1 MTTETAPVAEQV
13 APTAQEPSTVQE
25 VNTNE
30 APNGEQGKA
39 ELSEPEK
46 IIEAQNKKIARQ
58 QAANREQQRQFE
70 EARKK
75 LAEYE
80 AKLAAKPDPLADKPN
95 PDNFDDQDT
104 YADALADWKIAQ
116 REKAKAEEPKQ
127 PDVEK
132 LADQKAQW
140 KLKEIEFNGKQESYR
155 KENPNYDNNAQVV
168 NQFLGLANKSDPRF
182 AAFSTVLMNAE
193 NPPALINYLGEN
205 PREIM
210 ALFNAETPLEV
221 EFALEGIVEKLG
233 APINAGEDDEPVQTP
248 KALPTP
254 PSALKAGQT
263 KVNKSPDQMTGREL
277 LNKYAKGKIT

>member
-13 APTAQEPSTVQE
+13 APQAQEPSNPVTE
-25 VNTNE
+25 VNQTTE
-30 APNGEQGKA
+30 APNGDEGKPA
-39 ELSEPEK
+39 LSEAEK

-70 EARKK
+70 EARKRI
-75 LAEYE
+75 AEYE

-95 PDNFDDQDT
+95 PDQFDTDDA

-132 LADQKAQW
+132 IAEQKAQW
-140 KLKEIEFNGKQESYR
+140 KLKEIDFNAKQESFR

-168 NQFLGLANKSDPRF
+168 NQFLGLAKKDDPRF

-205 PREIM
+205 PKEIM
-210 ALFNAETPLEV
+210 ALFSAQTPLEV

-233 APINAGEDDEPVQTP
+233 VKTNADETAQTP
-248 KALPTP
+248 SALPTP
-254 PSALKAGQT
+254 PSAIKTGTT
-263 KVNKSPDQMTGREL
+263 KVNKTPDQMSGREL
-277 LNKYAKGKIT
+277 LNKYAK